1 MTSWI
6 TLAVGALLV
15 GLLIGRTAIGS
26 ARRGARSP
34 GQETHRMRAL
44 QGWVLLAYGAFIA
57 LAAIVSAHSR
67 IVNIVLA
74 AVSIPLAIGILI
86 NDRRSSANQRQH

>member
-15 GLLIGRTAIGS
+15 GLLIGRTAVGS
-26 ARRGARSP
+26 ARRGARGP
-34 GQETHRMRAL
+34 VQETHRMRTL
-44 QGWVLLAYGAFIA
+44 QGWVLLSYGVFIA
-57 LAAIVSAHSR
+57 FAAIVSAHSR
-67 IVNIVLA
+67 VMNIVLA